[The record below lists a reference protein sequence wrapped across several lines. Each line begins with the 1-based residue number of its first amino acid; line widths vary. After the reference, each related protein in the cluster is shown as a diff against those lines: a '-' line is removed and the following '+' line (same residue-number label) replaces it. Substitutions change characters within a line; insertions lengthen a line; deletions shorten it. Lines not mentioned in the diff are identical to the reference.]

1 LELQI
6 AEEIIYNYEKVQQII
21 LFSRNAFFQQHSLKL
36 QGKLQHANEKA
47 GQQKGHLRLL
57 EANQRKREMFRNI
70 YRSKFGSRQ
79 LAAQEGMMFLTSYQ
93 NARAGEESELLAG
106 GSIS

>member
-1 LELQI
+1 M
-6 AEEIIYNYEKVQQII
+6 
-21 LFSRNAFFQQHSLKL
+21 
-36 QGKLQHANEKA
+36 QGKLQHASEKV
-47 GQQKGHLRLL
+47 GQLKEHLLLL
-57 EANQRKREMFRNI
+57 EAHQRKCAMFRNI